1 MLKTRER
8 INDSIHLMYLLMWIL
23 QKCTEETYGQIDTL
37 EMYLDMDILEFDENV
52 SRY

>member
-1 MLKTRER
+1 MHEREHPY
-8 INDSIHLMYLLMWIL
+8 NVSVEVDTSEMYL
-23 QKCTEETYGQIDTL
+23 KNYGQIDTL

>member
-1 MLKTRER
+1 MNE
-8 INDSIHLMYLLMWIL
+8 NIHLMYLLMWIV
-23 QKCTEETYGQIDTL
+23 QKYTLKTYGQIDTL